1 MTLRALLVALIAAA
15 LSAIAPSAGHAEPGN
30 PVSSL
35 DAQMLNGDGD
45 PENGAGAHPDR
56 LAMKF
61 LFDLAAGNLKD
72 LQFELPPG
80 FIGDS
85 NAVPTCPR
93 NLISL
98 YTFDTCP
105 TASQIGTVEVDAL
118 GFPTVAALFNL
129 DPEPGYIA
137 EFGFKTFVLDSRLFV
152 KMLPNG
158 QARFEMHDAVQD
170 TALSNLKVDVWGVPA
185 DHQTAPT
192 APRRAFLGMA
202 TRCDGLPPALTLRAR
217 TWQDPE
223 TWHVMTGSVAPP
235 LVGCDG
241 LELQP
246 QLGFSLGDATTDSP
260 TGAQITVDV
269 PQELDVEDEPTARV
283 KDMQIR
289 FPEGVALSPGAANGL
304 TACSEEAA
312 RLGQPGPSACP
323 ASSKVGAAEMTSP
336 LLKAPVE
343 GTVHIGRQLSAT
355 DYRIYVVLN
364 DGAIDIELAGTL
376 HADPETGD
384 LSAEMLD
391 VPELVFER
399 LTLSF
404 SGGPR
409 ALLVTPQECGSG
421 TASIALASY
430 SGGSP
435 ATAATGMMTSGDP
448 FGRPCPSRLPF
459 APGFVAGTSHP
470 RAGAAAPLAVT
481 VRRVSG
487 EQLLDRFA
495 MTLPPGLSARLAS
508 VPRCKAAA
516 AAGGACPRATR
527 IGTAITETGSGPS
540 PYTLAGDAFLTGP
553 YRDAPFG
560 MALVFRAIAGPFDL
574 GTVVIR
580 STLRIDPRSGQV
592 TVETDR
598 LPRIVNGVP
607 LRIQTVALDIDRPG
621 FLTNPT
627 SCAPTSVAA
636 RLDSVGGAVARLES
650 RFAVGGCRSLRFRPK
665 VSMTLVDRPELRV
678 DGHPGLRMKLSSST
692 RGANLRDLS
701 FELPALLKPS
711 VTGPTAICSRTQL
724 ADERC
729 PAASA
734 VGKVS
739 ARTPVLSKPL
749 RGAIYSVQPPGG
761 GIPDVWAV
769 MRSTGVS
776 VRFRMRNELEGGR
789 LRGQL
794 VGLPDIPLAG
804 IAMTFAS
811 GKRGM
816 FSLDRVPCVGG
827 RARRMTTQTRLTA
840 HSGAARRAAVP
851 VRVGPG
857 CAARSSSGRR

>member
-1 MTLRALLVALIAAA
+1 MTFRALLALSIATA
-15 LSAIAPSAGHAEPGN
+15 LSAIAPSAGYAEPGN

-35 DAQMLNGDGD
+35 SARMLDSAGD
-45 PENGAGAHPDR
+45 PEDGAGAHPDR
-56 LAMKF
+56 LEMSF

-93 NLISL
+93 NLIST
-98 YTFDTCP
+98 YTLETCP
-105 TASQIGTVEVDAL
+105 AASQIGTVEVNAF

-137 EFGFKTFVLDSRLFV
+137 EFGFKTFVLDSRMFV

-158 QARFEMHDAVQD
+158 RARFEMHDAVQD

-192 APRRAFLGMA
+192 ASRRAFLGMA
-202 TRCDGLPPALTLRAR
+202 TRCDGTPPMLTLRTR
-217 TWQDPE
+217 TWQAPE
-223 TWHVMTGSVAPP
+223 AWHVMTGSVSPP
-235 LVGCDG
+235 LVGCEG
-241 LELQP
+241 LELHP
-246 QLGFSLGDATTDSP
+246 QLGFSLDDASTDSP
-260 TGAQITVDV
+260 TGARIAIEI
-269 PQELDVEDEPTARV
+269 PSELDPEDDSPARV
-283 KDMQIR
+283 KDMHIR
-289 FPEGVALSPGAANGL
+289 FPAGMALSPGAANSL
-304 TACSEEAA
+304 TACSEEAV
-312 RLGQPGPSACP
+312 RLGQPGPAACP

-336 LLKAPVE
+336 LLGTPAH

-376 HADPETGD
+376 HADRETGD

-409 ALLVTPQECGSG
+409 ALLVTPQECASG
-421 TASIALASY
+421 TASIALATY
-430 SGGSP
+430 SGGLP
-435 ATAATGMMTSGDP
+435 ATAAAGVATSGDP

-481 VRRVSG
+481 VRRASG

-508 VPRCKAAA
+508 VPRCGAAA
-516 AAGGACPRATR
+516 AETGACPRAAR

-540 PYTLAGDAFLTGP
+540 PFALTGDAFLTGP

-560 MALVFRAIAGPFDL
+560 MAFVFRAIAGPFDL

-580 STLRIDPRSGQV
+580 SALRIDPLSGQV
-592 TVETDR
+592 TVETDQ
-598 LPRIVNGVP
+598 LPRVVSGVP
-607 LRIQTVALDIDRPG
+607 LRIQTIALDIDRPG

-627 SCAPTSVAA
+627 SCVPTSIAA
-636 RLDSVGGAVARLES
+636 RLDSVGGVVARAKS

-665 VSMTLVDRPELRV
+665 VSMTLVDRPELHV
-678 DGHPGLRMKLSSST
+678 DGHPGLRMKLRSST
-692 RGANLRDLS
+692 RGANLRDVSL
-701 FELPALLKPS
+701 ELPALLKPS
-711 VTGPTAICSRTQL
+711 VTGPTAICSRAQL
-724 ADERC
+724 EDERC

-739 ARTPVLSKPL
+739 ARTPVLAKPL
-749 RGAIYSVQPPGG
+749 RGAIYSVQPPRG

-769 MRSTGVS
+769 MRSSGVS
-776 VRFRMRNELEGGR
+776 VRFRMKNVLEGGQ
-789 LRGQL
+789 LHGQL
-794 VGLPDIPLAG
+794 VDLPDIPLSG
-804 IAMTFAS
+804 IAMTFAG

-816 FSLDRVPCVGG
+816 FSLDRKPCLRGG
-827 RARRMTTQTRLTA
+827 ARQMTTRTRLTA
-840 HSGAARRAAVP
+840 HSGATRRAAVP

-857 CAARSSSGRR
+857 CAARASK